1 MALSWTLDKIGPM
14 ARCADDCAIV
24 LEAIAGP
31 DRADRTVAGR
41 RFTPLTARAAAA
53 AVKRARVAYAEEDIA
68 DHASSEARAALER
81 GVAEFRRLVPKFTRA
96 TLPALPFGPLVS
108 TVYAAEGSTIFA
120 ELIEGERFEELVDA
134 RQKAGLRASLDIRAR
149 DYLQALR
156 LRGAVSAGFADIF
169 KDADVILSVGRTITA
184 TPITQA
190 LDQPG
195 MTASNPQQTK
205 RPGNTGLIA
214 AGNLAGLPAI
224 FFPCGLGTD
233 GLPVGLQL
241 VGPAFSEP
249 LLVALASAYQR
260 ATDHHAK
267 RPKD

>member
-1 MALSWTLDKIGPM
+1 
-14 ARCADDCAIV
+14 
-24 LEAIAGP
+24 
-31 DRADRTVAGR
+31 
-41 RFTPLTARAAAA
+41 
-53 AVKRARVAYAEEDIA
+53 VKSARVAFAEEDIE
-68 DHASSEARAALER
+68 DHASPEAKRALER
-81 GVAEFRRLVPKFTRA
+81 GVAEFRKVAPKAVRRA
-96 TLPALPFGPLVS
+96 LPELPFGPLVS
-108 TVYAAEGSTIFA
+108 TVYAAEGATIFA

-149 DYLQALR
+149 DYLQAMR
-156 LRGAVSAGFADIF
+156 LRVTVSAAFAEIF

-195 MTASNPQQTK
+195 LTASNPKQTK

-260 ATDHHAK
+260 ATDHHT
-267 RPKD
+267 RHPKE